1 MVFVGTHGNA
11 TQEVIHIPSASD
23 NNSRPIGI
31 TVQCRYSSSEESDNE
46 ITVEDD
52 SRAAGYINGKFAIK
66 RDDTPYISPQQ
77 WHLCVITSDE
87 HIHDKLSFF
96 FLCFKLIHTLKKRK
110 RKFKQG

>member
-1 MVFVGTHGNA
+1 MVFVGRHGNA

-31 TVQCRYSSSEESDNE
+31 TVQRRYSSSEESDNE

-87 HIHDKLSFF
+87 HIHDKPSFF
-96 FLCFKLIHTLKKRK
+96 FPLFQTHPYPKTKEKKI
-110 RKFKQG
+110 